1 MQYQLIEDDSALQT
15 LCQHYNKAKVLAVDT
30 EFVRTRTLYPRLG
43 LLQVFD
49 GEVLAL
55 IDPLVI
61 DDLSPFWQL
70 LANDDI
76 TKVLHACSED
86 LEVFLNNANTKP
98 VNLIDSQIM
107 MSFLGHG
114 LSVGYAAMVA
124 QYTGIEL
131 DKSESRTDWT
141 KRPLTQKQ
149 LNYASADV
157 EHLFNLYPKLVAEIN
172 EAGWFDYAKQE
183 TALLIERKYTPI
195 DEEQLYRHM
204 KLAWR
209 LNTKQLNS
217 LKHLAKWRYQ
227 QAKKRDLPLGF
238 VAKEHTLMAV
248 AQNNPQSMS
257 SMNRLDGAELMDIR
271 HKGKAML
278 AVLKKASQ
286 DDESNYP
293 AKIQRLDEY
302 PGYKQVFKSVK
313 NFISKLSEQHNL
325 AVENIAS
332 KKQINQ
338 FLTWQFNLNKV
349 QQLAANAENSS
360 AYSVDL
366 LTGWR
371 YELVGQAL
379 EAFAKAGF
387 KS

>member
-1 MQYQLIEDDSALQT
+1 MQYQLIEDDYTLQT
-15 LCQHYNKAKVLAVDT
+15 LCQHYNKATLLALDT

-70 LANDDI
+70 LANENI

-86 LEVFLNNANTKP
+86 LEVFLHNAHDKP

-124 QYTGIEL
+124 NFTGIEL

-149 LNYASADV
+149 LNYACGDV
-157 EHLFNLYPKLVAEIN
+157 EHLFNLYPILVAKIK

-183 TALLIERKYTPI
+183 TALLVERKYTPI
-195 DEEQLYRHM
+195 DEEQLYRQM

-217 LKHLAKWRYQ
+217 LQHLAKWRYH

-238 VAKEHTLMAV
+238 VVKEHTLIAV
-248 AQNNPQSMS
+248 AQSNPQSIS
-257 SMNRLDGAELMDIR
+257 SMNRLEGAELLDIR

-286 DDESNYP
+286 DDEANYP
-293 AKIQRLDEY
+293 AKIERLDEY
-302 PGYKQVFKSVK
+302 PGYKQTFKKVK
-313 NFISKLSEQHNL
+313 SFLAKQSEQHNL
-325 AVENIAS
+325 AMENIAS

-338 FLTWQFNLNKV
+338 FLMWQFNLNNV

-379 EAFAKAGF
+379 QEFAIMEF
-387 KS
+387 KN